1 LRIRIVAAV
10 ALVALALTLS
20 GQRVAAQVHESS
32 NIALPVGYRSW
43 QLISVAALG
52 PPFSDIR
59 AKLGNEIALEDFRR
73 GTIPYRDGAIIVR
86 LAWKQSRDSQTNSAL
101 GREPQLQGLSPDTI
115 AKDLSQSFEAG
126 APTNVQLMVK
136 DSKRYAATGGWGFAQ
151 FTNGKR
157 DVVITS
163 PRDPR
168 SCFACHV
175 PAKATDF
182 VFTRYAP

>member
-1 LRIRIVAAV
+1 MSAPSTAASTQPG
-10 ALVALALTLS
+10 A
-20 GQRVAAQVHESS
+20 
-32 NIALPVGYRSW
+32 IDLPAGYRSW

-52 PPFSDIR
+52 PPFNDIR
-59 AKLGNEIALEDFRR
+59 AKLGNAIALEDFRR
-73 GTIPYRDGAIIVR
+73 RTIPYRDGAIIVR
-86 LAWKQSRDSQTNSAL
+86 LAWKQSKDSQTNSAL
-101 GREPQLQGLSPDTI
+101 GREPQFKGLSPDVI

-126 APTNVQLMVK
+126 APTNVQMMVK
-136 DSKRYAATGGWGFAQ
+136 DSKKYATTGGWGFAQ

-157 DVVITS
+157 DVIITS

-168 SCFACHV
+168 SCFACHA